1 MVVCHCERISH
12 RRIAK
17 AVRSGCSTVRTVCEE
32 TGAGRGCGG
41 CVSSVR
47 KLIEEHLAPCPAVE
61 VPDEAA

>member
-1 MVVCHCERISH
+1 MVVCQCERISH

-17 AVRSGCSTVRTVCEE
+17 AVRSGCASLRDVCQE

-47 KLIEEHLAPCPAVE
+47 RLIEEHAAARPAME